1 MALIVNWKKHWR
13 SFTVLISVTGIAVT
27 NILACL
33 PNWTDVP
40 PEIKTLIPP
49 EHVPYVSTFFFVA
62 AILTRAIQQPSLHV
76 TDVKSLKQQIKDEIR
91 EEDVKNG
98 DE

>member
-1 MALIVNWKKHWR
+1 MALIPNWKRHWR

-33 PNWTDVP
+33 PAWAEVP

-49 EHVPYVSTFFFVA
+49 EHVPYVSTFFFIA
-62 AILTRAIQQPSLHV
+62 AILTRTIQQPSLH
-76 TDVKSLKQQIKDEIR
+76 TQDVDKIKQQIKDEMK
-91 EEDVKNG
+91 EDESDG
-98 DE
+98 SR